1 MAKLEA
7 HNVTKKYKFTGN
19 ECVALKDISI
29 QINDHDFISI
39 VGKSGAG
46 KSTLLYI
53 LSSIRKADSGSVSM
67 DQINLTDLNDYKLSR
82 LRGLKI
88 GIVFQD
94 SRLIDDLTIFDNIA
108 LPGYLYR
115 KRKDVDKDATRL
127 LNAFS
132 MSDQKDKFPSELSAG
147 QKQRIA
153 FARALINDPDILFL
167 DEPTG
172 NLDVQTGKW
181 IYKYLQALNEKGKT
195 IVMVTHNI
203 YAASISK
210 KVWILSSGK
219 IKSEISFENEP
230 ATDSNDRMKRIYSAM
245 Y

>member
-1 MAKLEA
+1 
-7 HNVTKKYKFTGN
+7 
-19 ECVALKDISI
+19 
-29 QINDHDFISI
+29 
-39 VGKSGAG
+39 
-46 KSTLLYI
+46 
-53 LSSIRKADSGSVSM
+53 M
-67 DQINLTDLNDYKLSR
+67 DQENLTDLNDDKLSR

-94 SRLIDDLTIFDNIA
+94 SRLIDDLTVFDNIA

-115 KRKDVDKDATRL
+115 NRKDVDRDVVRL

-195 IVMVTHNI
+195 IVMVTHDI
-203 YAASISK
+203 YAASVSK
-210 KVWILSSGK
+210 KVWILLSGM

-230 ATDSNDRMKRIYSAM
+230 APGSNDRMKRIYSAM

>member
-1 MAKLEA
+1 MARLEA
-7 HNVTKKYKFTGN
+7 HNISKKYIIQGN
-19 ECVALKDISI
+19 ECIALKDINI
-29 QINDHDFISI
+29 QINERDFISI

-53 LSSIRKADSGSVSM
+53 LSSIRKADSGNVSM
-67 DQINLTDLNDYKLSR
+67 DQENLTDLNDDKLSR

-94 SRLIDDLTIFDNIA
+94 SRLIDDLTVFDNIA

-115 KRKDVDKDATRL
+115 NRKDVDRDVVRL

-195 IVMVTHNI
+195 IVMVTHDI
-203 YAASISK
+203 YAASVSK
-210 KVWILSSGK
+210 KVWILSSGM

-230 ATDSNDRMKRIYSAM
+230 APGSNDRMKRIYSTM

>member
-1 MAKLEA
+1 MTRVEA
-7 HNVTKKYKFTGN
+7 HKVSKKYYTPNN
-19 ECVALKDISI
+19 ECIALNN
-29 QINDHDFISI
+29 INVQVDSNDFISI
-39 VGKSGAG
+39 VGRSGAG
-46 KSTLLYI
+46 KSTLLHI
-53 LSSIRKADSGSVSM
+53 LSGIKKADVGSVII
-67 DQINLTDLNDYKLSR
+67 DGEDLTTLNDDKLSR
-82 LRGLKI
+82 LKGLKI

-94 SRLIDDLTIFDNIA
+94 SRLIEDLTVFDNIA

-115 KRKDVDKDATRL
+115 KRKDVDKEALRL
-127 LNAFS
+127 LDDFS

-181 IYKYLQALNEKGKT
+181 IYSHLQDLNKKGKT
-195 IVMVTHNI
+195 IVMVTHDI

-210 KVWILSSGK
+210 IVWVLSSGM
-219 IKSEISFENEP
+219 IKNTISFENDT
-230 ATDSNDRMKRIYSAM
+230 ASNINDRMKKIYSSM

>member
-1 MAKLEA
+1 ML
-7 HNVTKKYKFTGN
+7 F
-19 ECVALKDISI
+19 
-29 QINDHDFISI
+29 
-39 VGKSGAG
+39 
-46 KSTLLYI
+46 I
-53 LSSIRKADSGSVSM
+53 LSGIRKADAGSVII
-67 DQINLTDLNDYKLSR
+67 DTEDLAALNDEKLSK
-82 LRGLKI
+82 LKGLKI

-94 SRLIDDLTIFDNIA
+94 SRLIEDLTVFDNIA

-115 KRKDVDKDATRL
+115 KRKDVDKDVLRL
-127 LNAFS
+127 LDAFS

-181 IYKYLQALNEKGKT
+181 VYKYLQDLNEKGKT
-195 IVMVTHNI
+195 IVMVTHDI

-210 KVWILSSGK
+210 KVWILSSGM
-219 IKSEISFENEP
+219 IKDEISFENDT
-230 ATDSNDRMKRIYSAM
+230 ASSINDRMKKIYSSM